1 MPQNHVAGEEP
12 QRRRG
17 RTSPTTLAPVP
28 ESGPGLR
35 RECAWQPPPPP
46 RRIHGVS
53 GPLFEDRGISLDTNL
68 WPDYLLDA
76 AFRSMEQ
83 RGLLKVGGVR
93 RVAIVGPGLDF
104 ANKEAGNDFYPPQ
117 TIQYYGPFEQSL
129 ARANISAMLRPGGFL
144 VSNDRL
150 PDEVPSELKDVLEVP
165 VVSSEQPLVQ
175 DFAFCYLRT
184 K

>member
-1 MPQNHVAGEEP
+1 
-12 QRRRG
+12 
-17 RTSPTTLAPVP
+17 
-28 ESGPGLR
+28 
-35 RECAWQPPPPP
+35 
-46 RRIHGVS
+46 
-53 GPLFEDRGISLDTNL
+53 
-68 WPDYLLDA
+68 
-76 AFRSMEQ
+76 MEQ